1 MFRQIVPSMSYP
13 AWLDLVVTERIVSLT
28 AYTEMT
34 APQYAAVVD
43 PLKDQSAPVRS
54 LQFEGPLVPGELPP
68 KATGVYHNRLPCM
81 RLTRPC
87 IEGSV
92 LGAEYAGRY
101 FQAHAYSLIDLD
113 DPSIGVAEKSDA
125 AVWVCGIDYAG
136 YLHPFYNAIA
146 YETSTKMHP
155 MRSVRNLGAPSCL
168 FIYQPFADVPFTE
181 CSMTL
186 KVNTSKGSRS
196 NVTGWTEATDLDY
209 LNALAVGL
217 PDVQLTAGGGQIK
230 AGDTATVAV
239 QLIDG
244 DRAPISHPATL
255 YLEET
260 GGYLPQR
267 RVPAPAGSARF
278 KVAATGLD
286 PGDTF
291 KVKVG
296 FRNYSGLLDVPFEVV

>member
-1 MFRQIVPSMSYP
+1 MFRQIVPSMSFP

-28 AYTEMT
+28 AYTELT
-34 APQYAAVVD
+34 AAQYAAVPE

-87 IEGSV
+87 IEGSM
-92 LGAEYAGRY
+92 LGSDYAGRY

-113 DPSIGVAEKSDA
+113 DPSLGVAEKSDA

-155 MRSVRNLGAPSCL
+155 MRSVRNLGAPSCF
-168 FIYQPFADVPFTE
+168 FIYQPFANVPFTE

-186 KVNTSKGSRS
+186 KVNASKGYRA
-196 NVTGWTEATDLDY
+196 NVEGWTEATDLDY
-209 LNALAVGL
+209 LSALKVALPGL
-217 PDVQLTAGGGQIK
+217 ELTAGGGQIK
-230 AGDTATVAV
+230 VGDTATVTV
-239 QLIDG
+239 QLIDS
-244 DRAPISHPATL
+244 DETPISHSTML

-260 GGYLPQR
+260 GGYLPKR
-267 RVPAPAGSARF
+267 RVPAASGRASF

-296 FRNYSGLLDVPFEVV
+296 LRNYSGLLDVPFEVI